1 MPDLADTKVTPVPDP
16 RLRVYWPISARFRE
30 EIANEESRGSGGYR
44 ALHKKGALGAYQLT
58 PKALEDIGWR
68 DKNGVWSD
76 ASGVADD
83 EAFLNNPVAQE
94 IAFKEFLLKNRQYAM
109 KIGALDRIGQTI
121 QGSDGEFTVTENG
134 LAAAMHRQGAFRVRD
149 YLDFVAQHGGASDPT
164 EWSDDQKKIFGPIEA
179 RLRKFA
185 DIPYL
190 RLAGR

>member
-1 MPDLADTKVTPVPDP
+1 MPDLADTAVTPVPDP
-16 RLRVYWPISARFRE
+16 RLRVHWPISARFRE

-44 ALHKKGALGAYQLT
+44 ALHKKGALGACPLT

-68 DKNGVWSD
+68 DKNGIWSD

-94 IAFKEFLLKNRQYAM
+94 IALKEFLLKNRQYA
-109 KIGALDRIGQTI
+109 KRIGTLDRIGQTI
-121 QGSDGEFTVTENG
+121 HGSDGDFTVTENG
-134 LAAAMHRQGAFRVRD
+134 LAAAMHRQGPFAVRD
-149 YLDFVAQHGGASDPT
+149 YLDFVAQHGWASDPT
-164 EWSDDQKKIFGPIEA
+164 QWSDDQGKVFGPIEA

-190 RLAGR
+190 RPSGR

>member
-1 MPDLADTKVTPVPDP
+1 KVTPVPDP
-16 RLRVYWPISARFRE
+16 KLRVYWPISARFRE
-30 EIANEESRGSGGYR
+30 ELANEESRGSGGYR

-68 DKNGVWSD
+68 DKQGVWSE

-94 IAFKEFLLKNRQYAM
+94 IALKEFLLKNRQYAER
-109 KIGALDRIGQTI
+109 IGTLDRIGQTI
-121 QGSDGEFTVTENG
+121 HGGSGDFAVTENG
-134 LAAAMHRQGAFRVRD
+134 LAAAMHRQGAFAVRD
-149 YLDFVAQHGGASDPT
+149 YLNFLAQQGWTSDQAQ
-164 EWSDDQKKIFGPIEA
+164 WSDDQKKVFSPIEA

-190 RLAGR
+190 RPSGR